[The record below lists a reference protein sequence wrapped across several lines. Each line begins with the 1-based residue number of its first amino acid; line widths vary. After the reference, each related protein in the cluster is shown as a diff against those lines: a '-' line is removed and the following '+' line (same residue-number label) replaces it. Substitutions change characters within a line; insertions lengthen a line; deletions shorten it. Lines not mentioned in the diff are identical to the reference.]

1 MSDSIHGTVREQTSG
16 EVHVHANQ
24 RDGSHNQTDENDV
37 APHLSVDHAIGEFA
51 RFACH
56 HVVGGRVD
64 THGERRSCVGKQVDP
79 QQLRGEQRHG
89 DTLAARL
96 GDAEE
101 SGEHHTAE
109 DGEHLA
115 DVGAQQIAQELTD
128 VVENATA
135 FAHRLDDGAE
145 VVVGED
151 HLGTLLGNF
160 GTGDAHRDADVRGF
174 DGGRVVHAVAGH
186 GHDIAL
192 PLQRFDD
199 FQLVFRRN
207 ARVHGDFAGGLVER
221 LLVRQLVELN
231 AGEHFATKVGAADR
245 AAVSVRFNNA
255 QIAGDACRGKRMV
268 TGNHDG
274 ADAGAMRFGD
284 GIAHFGTRRID
295 DADHADPDQV
305 AFQHIALVGD
315 VGDVTGGVDAHARHC
330 GERSGAERTVGL
342 AQRAVRFG
350 GQAFHGGEDL
360 LAIALR
366 HRSYGTVDRDAA
378 AVAEQYIGG
387 TLGEDGETP
396 GIGVVL
402 RDDGHAFAVGGEWNL
417 ADARVVGVFAIG
429 LHLACGDDKRH
440 FGRVADGF
448 PRYVG
453 SSGTIAG
460 TCVFAQF
467 AVVGQRA
474 HCERGDGFKLCRF
487 LRGRRGGCKPG
498 IGNRNHSAFW
508 RIAGAGQL
516 HLTARRDH
524 AFHRHLVAGERTGFV
539 GADHRRGTERF
550 HGMQFLD
557 DRMMFGHAA
566 HAEREHDC
574 QNRGEPFRHG
584 RDGQR
589 NG

>member
-51 RFACH
+51 RLAGH
-56 HVVGGRVD
+56 HVVGGGIDAHRQGRCRV
-64 THGERRSCVGKQVDP
+64 GEQVDP

-89 DTLAARL
+89 HALAARL
-96 GDAEE
+96 RDAEE
-101 SGEHHTAE
+101 AGQHHTAE
-109 DGEHLA
+109 NREDLA
-115 DVGAQQIAQELTD
+115 HVGAEQVSQEFTD

-135 FAHRLDDGAE
+135 FAHRFDDGAE

-151 HLGTLLGNF
+151 HLGALLGHF
-160 GTGDAHRDADVRGF
+160 GAGDAHGHADIRGF
-174 DGGRVVHAVAGH
+174 DGGSIVYAVAGH
-186 GHDIAL
+186 SHDIAL

-315 VGDVTGGVDAHARHC
+315 VRHVTGGVDAHAWHC
-330 GERSGAERTVGL
+330 GERRGAEWPVRL
-342 AQRAVRFG
+342 AQRTIRFG

-378 AVAEQYIGG
+378 AVAEQYVGG

-440 FGRVADGF
+440 FGRITDSF
-448 PRYVG
+448 PRGGGGCG
-453 SSGTIAG
+453 SLSSIN
-460 TCVFAQF
+460 VFA
-467 AVVGQRA
+467 
-474 HCERGDGFKLCRF
+474 
-487 LRGRRGGCKPG
+487 
-498 IGNRNHSAFW
+498 
-508 RIAGAGQL
+508 
-516 HLTARRDH
+516 
-524 AFHRHLVAGERTGFV
+524 
-539 GADHRRGTERF
+539 
-550 HGMQFLD
+550 
-557 DRMMFGHAA
+557 
-566 HAEREHDC
+566 
-574 QNRGEPFRHG
+574 
-584 RDGQR
+584 
-589 NG
+589 

>member
-1 MSDSIHGTVREQTSG
+1 M
-16 EVHVHANQ
+16 HVHANQ

-37 APHLSVDHAIGEFA
+37 APHLSVDHAIGELA
-51 RFACH
+51 WFACH
-56 HVVGGRVD
+56 HVVSGRVD
-64 THGERRSCVGKQVDP
+64 THGERRSRVSKQVDP

-89 DTLAARL
+89 HALAARL
-96 GDAEE
+96 RDAEE
-101 SGEHHTAE
+101 AGQHHTAE
-109 DGEHLA
+109 DREDLT
-115 DVGAQQIAQELTD
+115 DVGAEQVSQEFTD

-174 DGGRVVHAVAGH
+174 DGGSIVYAVAGH
-186 GHDIAL
+186 SHDIAL

-207 ARVHGDFAGGLVER
+207 ARVHGYFAGGLVER

-255 QIAGDACRGKRMV
+255 QIAGNACRGKRMV

-284 GIAHFGTRRID
+284 GIAHLRTRRID
-295 DADHADPDQV
+295 DAHHADPDQV

-315 VGDVTGGVDAHARHC
+315 VGHMPGRVDAHARHV
-330 GERSGAERTVGL
+330 GERCCAERPVRL

-378 AVAEQYIGG
+378 TIAEQHVGG
-387 TLGEDGETP
+387 TLGEDGEATR
-396 GIGVVL
+396 IGVVL
-402 RDDGHAFAVGGEWNL
+402 CDDGHAFAVRGEWNL
-417 ADARVVGVFAIG
+417 TDARVVRVLAIG
-429 LHLACGDDKRH
+429 LHLACGDDKRY
-440 FGRVADGF
+440 FGRITDSF
-448 PRYVG
+448 PRGGGGCG
-453 SSGTIAG
+453 SLSSIN
-460 TCVFAQF
+460 VFA
-467 AVVGQRA
+467 
-474 HCERGDGFKLCRF
+474 
-487 LRGRRGGCKPG
+487 
-498 IGNRNHSAFW
+498 
-508 RIAGAGQL
+508 
-516 HLTARRDH
+516 
-524 AFHRHLVAGERTGFV
+524 
-539 GADHRRGTERF
+539 
-550 HGMQFLD
+550 
-557 DRMMFGHAA
+557 
-566 HAEREHDC
+566 
-574 QNRGEPFRHG
+574 
-584 RDGQR
+584 
-589 NG
+589 